1 MAPKYLQVAG
11 QIESDIIHHVY
22 QKTNKLLTE
31 DEYAAKYQVSR
42 NTVRKAIEILVNKGY
57 VYQVQGSGV
66 FIRNHHNRGHVN
78 LERLQGV
85 TNDFSDRLVENK
97 LLDFKLIE
105 ADEELAV
112 NMGCKAGTSVYYV
125 KRLRYVDGDPFSI
138 ETSYFNKDL
147 VKYLDENIV
156 KKSIYNY
163 LRNDQKLAIG
173 FADRIIGADYLTS
186 EQAELLGLKAND
198 PALVVDNTVCLTN
211 GAIFDYSQSVHHF
224 KHVKLLKVSNMK
236 GS

>member
-1 MAPKYLQVAG
+1 MVPKYQQVAA
-11 QIESDIIHHVY
+11 QIESDIIDHVY
-22 QKTNKLLTE
+22 QETNKLLTE
-31 DEYAAKYQVSR
+31 DEYAKKYQVSR

-66 FIRNHHNRGHVN
+66 FIRTHHNKGYVN
-78 LERLQGV
+78 LEKLQGV
-85 TNDFSDRLVENK
+85 TNDFSDRRVENK
-97 LLDFKLIE
+97 LLEFKQLT
-105 ADEELAV
+105 ADENLAE
-112 NMGCKAGTSVYYV
+112 NMGCKVGTPIYFV
-125 KRLRYVDGDPFSI
+125 KRLRYVDGNPFSI
-138 ETSYFNKDL
+138 ETSYFNKEL
-147 VKYLDENIV
+147 VIYLDENIV

-173 FADRIIGADYLTS
+173 FADRIISADFLS
-186 EQAELLGLKAND
+186 KEQAELLGLKEND

-224 KHVKLLKVSNMK
+224 QHVKLLKVSNMK